1 MMESTEEI
9 GLHVPYLPVSPAGPL
24 NRFRDRAQ
32 HSLPDLRS
40 KGKGFVRAFP
50 RLLPIRMSL
59 DAWPQAPRDNYQFA
73 YLMLGSR
80 DRGDK
85 TRKNPFRAQLAAGH
99 LRGPQPDS
107 QIRWPGSNRVMP
119 TSQCQ
124 AFSLSSG
131 PFGPIGKNNSFLILF
146 RAAGSLTR
154 CRALTNLCRLGKGQE
169 EVFPMV
175 EVRHLHAVIVLAE
188 ELR

>member
-1 MMESTEEI
+1 MMESTEEV
-9 GLHVPYLPVSPAGPL
+9 GLHVPYSPVSPVGPL

-40 KGKGFVRAFP
+40 KIKGFIRALP
-50 RLLPIRMSL
+50 RLFSIGVGLN
-59 DAWPQAPRDNYQFA
+59 AWPQAPRDGNQFG
-73 YLMLGSR
+73 YLVLGSR

-131 PFGPIGKNNSFLILF
+131 PFGPIGKNNLLLILF

-154 CRALTNLCRLGKGQE
+154 CRAINQSLPVGKWSLEQCSPKLKY
-169 EVFPMV
+169 VTSTQSSSWPKS
-175 EVRHLHAVIVLAE
+175 
-188 ELR
+188 

>member
-1 MMESTEEI
+1 MESTEEI
-9 GLHVPYLPVSPAGPL
+9 GFHVLYFPVSAAGPL

-40 KGKGFVRAFP
+40 KSKGFVRAFP
-50 RLLPIRMSL
+50 RLLSIRMSL
-59 DAWPQAPRDNYQFA
+59 DAWPQPPRDNYQFA
-73 YLMLGSR
+73 YLVLGSR

-99 LRGPQPDS
+99 LRGPHPDS
-107 QIRWPGSNRVMP
+107 QVRWPESNPVMP
-119 TSQCQ
+119 TNQCQ

-131 PFGPIGKNNSFLILF
+131 PFGRLGKIKFFLILF

-154 CRALTNLCRLGKGQE
+154 CRALTNLCR
-169 EVFPMV
+169 
-175 EVRHLHAVIVLAE
+175 
-188 ELR
+188 

>member
-9 GLHVPYLPVSPAGPL
+9 GFHIPYFPVSPLGPL

-40 KGKGFVRAFP
+40 KIKGFIRAFS
-50 RLLPIRMSL
+50 RLLSVCMSL
-59 DAWPQAPRDNYQFA
+59 NAWPQARRHGNQFG
-73 YLMLGSR
+73 YLVLGSR

-107 QIRWPGSNRVMP
+107 QIRWPEPNRVMSP
-119 TSQCQ
+119 SECQ
-124 AFSLSSG
+124 AFSLSSA
-131 PFGPIGKNNSFLILF
+131 PFGRLAKMNFFLILF
-146 RAAGSLTR
+146 PH
-154 CRALTNLCRLGKGQE
+154 CRFLD
-169 EVFPMV
+169 
-175 EVRHLHAVIVLAE
+175 
-188 ELR
+188 

>member
-1 MMESTEEI
+1 MR
-9 GLHVPYLPVSPAGPL
+9 VSL
-24 NRFRDRAQ
+24 N
-32 HSLPDLRS
+32 
-40 KGKGFVRAFP
+40 
-50 RLLPIRMSL
+50 
-59 DAWPQAPRDNYQFA
+59 AWPQAPRDDNQFA
-73 YLMLGSR
+73 YLVLGSR

-85 TRKNPFRAQLAAGH
+85 TRKNLFRAQLAAGH

-107 QIRWPGSNRVMP
+107 QLDGQKSNRVTP

-124 AFSLSSG
+124 AFSLSSS
-131 PFGPIGKNNSFLILF
+131 PFGPIGENNSFLILF

-175 EVRHLHAVIVLAE
+175 EVRHLQAVVVLAE
-188 ELR
+188 ELNFTRAADRLRITQSGFSKQINEVEALHRFHRSEERRV

>member
-1 MMESTEEI
+1 MMESTKEI
-9 GLHVPYLPVSPAGPL
+9 GFHVFYLPVSPVGPV

-32 HSLPDLRS
+32 HSFPDLRS
-40 KGKGFVRAFP
+40 KSQRFIRVLR
-50 RLLPIRMSL
+50 RLLSMRVSL
-59 DAWPQAPRDNYQFA
+59 DAWPQAPRDDNQFA
-73 YLMLGSR
+73 YLVLGSR

-107 QIRWPGSNRVMP
+107 QIGWPESNRVMP

-131 PFGPIGKNNSFLILF
+131 PFRPIGENN
-146 RAAGSLTR
+146 
-154 CRALTNLCRLGKGQE
+154 
-169 EVFPMV
+169 
-175 EVRHLHAVIVLAE
+175 
-188 ELR
+188 

>member
-9 GLHVPYLPVSPAGPL
+9 GLRVPYSPVFPLGPL

-40 KGKGFVRAFP
+40 KIKSFIRAFS
-50 RLLPIRMSL
+50 RLLSVRMSL
-59 DAWPQAPRDNYQFA
+59 NAWPQAARDGNQFG
-73 YLMLGSR
+73 YLVLGSR

-107 QIRWPGSNRVMP
+107 QIRWPESNRVMP
-119 TSQCQ
+119 PSQCQ
-124 AFSLSSG
+124 AISLSSA
-131 PFGPIGKNNSFLILF
+131 PFGRLAKINFFLILF
-146 RAAGSLTR
+146 PR
-154 CRALTNLCRLGKGQE
+154 C
-169 EVFPMV
+169 
-175 EVRHLHAVIVLAE
+175 
-188 ELR
+188 

>member
-9 GLHVPYLPVSPAGPL
+9 GFRVLYSPVSAAGPL

-32 HSLPDLRS
+32 HPLPDLRS
-40 KGKGFVRAFP
+40 KGNRIVRVLP
-50 RLLPIRMSL
+50 RLLSMRVSL
-59 DAWPQAPRDNYQFA
+59 DAWPQTLRDKDQFA

-107 QIRWPGSNRVMP
+107 QLDGQKSNRDMP
-119 TSQCQ
+119 TSECQ

-131 PFGPIGKNNSFLILF
+131 PFRPLAKNNSFLILF
-146 RAAGSLTR
+146 PAPGSLTR
-154 CRALTNLCRLGKGQE
+154 CR
-169 EVFPMV
+169 
-175 EVRHLHAVIVLAE
+175 
-188 ELR
+188 